1 MALVATA
8 HEISGMLMPT
18 KVRKSDVLRITL
30 RRRDNVLLERI
41 LIGNV
46 DDGDAKDDR
55 YDVDD
60 DIIAGGES
68 SLISTTLPEMAM
80 PHKYAQMSTIV
91 P

>member
-1 MALVATA
+1 LGGKKAVALVATA

-46 DDGDAKDDR
+46 DNGDAKDDR

-68 SLISTTLPEMAM
+68 SLIYTG
-80 PHKYAQMSTIV
+80 
-91 P
+91 